1 MGVKRLIVEMGQG
14 ADLHGMDYT
23 KAACRAV
30 DDVLRHVSLTI
41 FRSLN
46 LDHDKMLVGV
56 QIGAQDP
63 DKVDLQAVAAKF
75 PFGEVTVTAE
85 KGGLNVGGGEVDETV
100 MATAAVIVSYDFTG
114 RKFRGHDPEVTP
126 PEEENPLMN

>member
-30 DDVLRHVSLTI
+30 DDVLRHVSLTV
-41 FRSLN
+41 FRSLD

-56 QIGAQDP
+56 QIGVQDP
-63 DKVDLQAVAAKF
+63 DEVDLKC
-75 PFGEVTVTAE
+75 
-85 KGGLNVGGGEVDETV
+85 GGGQVPIWRSDG
-100 MATAAVIVSYDFTG
+100 D
-114 RKFRGHDPEVTP
+114 R
-126 PEEENPLMN
+126 